1 MKVVEKFEIISDD
14 VSLEAKTSNEASLT
28 KKEVSELSKKAHSDD
43 IVEYNKEQNAL
54 CFVVFGGIA
63 LIIGVLFIFLSFK
76 KKINTIVGIDYK
88 SLQFYVCIIALA
100 GGLFCL
106 VYGLIKLFKA
116 LKKRKELKE
125 TINTL
130 NLMKTKD

>member
-1 MKVVEKFEIISDD
+1 M
-14 VSLEAKTSNEASLT
+14 
-28 KKEVSELSKKAHSDD
+28 
-43 IVEYNKEQNAL
+43 
-54 CFVVFGGIA
+54 FGGIA